1 MESHSDGAVKITVG
15 EEEVFIRYSFLIKG
29 SSVEVSLEMD
39 DIIKLLEISGNSTL
53 KDLGFEAVINV
64 HYVNGRE
71 EEITI
76 PMPNVIMNATIY
88 ELKSNR
94 NLYIQPYYTN
104 WFVQYTSYVIDRN
117 TIHWYLLLKSISKLN
132 IETMSKY
139 TCDFIYFKRKLKKY
153 YGILKYVKRQRLSE
167 VKLQLIDLLIEST
180 AIVREI
186 LRGKYEIEPILWET
200 LVHILLT
207 FHWEKSMS

>member
-29 SSVEVSLEMD
+29 SRVEVSLEMD

-76 PMPNVIMNATIY
+76 PLPNVIMNATIH
-88 ELKSNR
+88 ELKNNH
-94 NLYIQPYYTN
+94 NLYIQPYCTN
-104 WFVQYTSYVIDRN
+104 
-117 TIHWYLLLKSISKLN
+117 
-132 IETMSKY
+132 
-139 TCDFIYFKRKLKKY
+139 
-153 YGILKYVKRQRLSE
+153 
-167 VKLQLIDLLIEST
+167 
-180 AIVREI
+180 
-186 LRGKYEIEPILWET
+186 
-200 LVHILLT
+200 
-207 FHWEKSMS
+207 